1 MDGDTLFALATGE
14 CEQTPNPMLLSAM
27 TAQAVAL
34 ACVNAVQSASGLR
47 LGSRWWPSAREL

>member
-1 MDGDTLFALATGE
+1 
-14 CEQTPNPMLLSAM
+14 
-27 TAQAVAL
+27 VAL